1 MADNYK
7 VHTAVEADYATIKE
21 KNIYRT
27 RAIITR
33 VLYILNPLFEVQ
45 KRFFKDVFRKIL
57 PLCIVSIKERVMM
70 ARVR

>member
-7 VHTAVEADYATIKE
+7 VHTAVEADYAAIKE

-27 RAIITR
+27 RVIITR

-45 KRFFKDVFRKIL
+45 KRFFQGCF
-57 PLCIVSIKERVMM
+57 
-70 ARVR
+70 